1 MRTTKTR
8 HQFYLPDALSAKL
21 DALAE
26 GAGGSKTAI
35 LTDALTAWFERG
47 AAAEVDQHFG
57 PRFDRLAKVQARV
70 EDKVD
75 ILSETLAVFIR
86 HQVTLTAHQPPT
98 DAATRQLGNARYE
111 ALLAIVAQQ
120 LKLRR
125 PAMQRTLGVEPG

>member
-1 MRTTKTR
+1 MRTTKIR
-8 HQFYLPDALSAKL
+8 HQFYLPDVLSTKL
-21 DALAE
+21 DALA
-26 GAGGSKTAI
+26 GGSGGSKTAI

-70 EDKVD
+70 EDKID

-86 HQVTLTAHQPPT
+86 HQVTLTAHQPPL

-111 ALLAIVAQQ
+111 ALLDTIARQ
-120 LKLRR
+120 LKSRR
-125 PAMQRTLGVEPG
+125 LAMQRTLSGEPG